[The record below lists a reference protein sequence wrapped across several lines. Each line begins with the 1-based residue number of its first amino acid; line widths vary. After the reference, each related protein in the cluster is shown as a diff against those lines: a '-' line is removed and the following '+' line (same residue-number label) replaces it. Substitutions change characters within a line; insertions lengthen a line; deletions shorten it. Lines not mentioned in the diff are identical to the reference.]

1 MEDTVI
7 GVPNDIF
14 NKIIENEVSIGT
26 NAIGTNAIGTNAIGT
41 NAIGTGTIE
50 SQFTSLLL
58 ELSNIQ
64 AKVRLLEKTVL
75 KKAKV
80 ETKIQHPSGFDLPTP
95 ITDDLCAFMNKPAGS
110 TSTRPIVTNYILNYI
125 RQNKLQDLIDRKK
138 IKTDERLR
146 HLLRLNSTD
155 EEITYFNLQKYL
167 QVHFI

>member
-7 GVPNDIF
+7 GVSIDTF
-14 NKIIENEVSIGT
+14 NKNIDNEV
-26 NAIGTNAIGTNAIGT
+26 AIGANVMSTP
-41 NAIGTGTIE
+41 TIE

-64 AKVRLLEKTVL
+64 TKVRLLEKTVL

-110 TSTRPIVTNYILNYI
+110 TSTRPIATNYILNYI

-167 QVHFI
+167 QVHFTTN